1 MGTVVNM
8 LDYRLVDVPDV
19 DQMRVEFDPDGYLSV
34 TFIGYSQ
41 APIRCAKHKLPQWI
55 QDKLQFLQD
64 KITEFEDNSVGVKI
78 SESVYY
84 IYIV

>member
-1 MGTVVNM
+1 MGAVVNM
-8 LDYRLVDVPDV
+8 LDYRSVDVPDV
-19 DQMRVEFDPDGYLSV
+19 DQMRVELDPDGYLSV

-41 APIRCAKHKLPQWI
+41 LPIRCAKHKLPSWV